1 LSVRSFIVPPVDTVS
16 YGAGAFDG
24 VADLVDKLGGSRVL
38 TVLSSS
44 LVGTPIE
51 SRMREQLGDKLV
63 AVYSRTRQHVPR
75 GSVLEAA
82 AAARKA
88 DADCVVSLGGG
99 TPIDCAKAVT
109 LCLAAD
115 ITTPEQFEDYRV
127 RFTYPATYEI
137 PQAPEHVI
145 PHIAVPTTLSGGE
158 HTGLFGVTDEETH
171 LKGSYTSPKFM
182 PKAVILDPE
191 ITAKTPGWLWAA
203 SGMRAVDHAVEGI
216 LSARSMPIAD
226 ALSAE
231 ALRLLADNLAVSAR
245 EPDNLEARTNCLLG
259 TWLSIFALTNV
270 GVGLSHGIGHQLA
283 AEYDMIHGVTSAVM
297 LPLVME
303 FNAAHTHPKLRRI
316 AEALGQ
322 DTRNLDDETAAASAI
337 ESVRTLIHSLEVPH
351 KISAVGGER
360 SALQGI
366 AARVMSDPAVAASPR
381 PVTEADVLQLL
392 EAAW

>member
-1 LSVRSFIVPPVDTVS
+1 MSVRSFIVPPVDTVS

-145 PHIAVPTTLSGGE
+145 PHIAVPTTLS
-158 HTGLFGVTDEETH
+158 
-171 LKGSYTSPKFM
+171 
-182 PKAVILDPE
+182 
-191 ITAKTPGWLWAA
+191 
-203 SGMRAVDHAVEGI
+203 
-216 LSARSMPIAD
+216 
-226 ALSAE
+226 
-231 ALRLLADNLAVSAR
+231 
-245 EPDNLEARTNCLLG
+245 
-259 TWLSIFALTNV
+259 
-270 GVGLSHGIGHQLA
+270 
-283 AEYDMIHGVTSAVM
+283 
-297 LPLVME
+297 
-303 FNAAHTHPKLRRI
+303 
-316 AEALGQ
+316 
-322 DTRNLDDETAAASAI
+322 
-337 ESVRTLIHSLEVPH
+337 
-351 KISAVGGER
+351 
-360 SALQGI
+360 
-366 AARVMSDPAVAASPR
+366 
-381 PVTEADVLQLL
+381 
-392 EAAW
+392 